1 MSDPD
6 DYRPIVCYLHDR
18 LEAVCLRRRPVA
30 IAWRDPDGRNHSA
43 TVVPI
48 DVHSRAGAEYLIAD
62 HDGSPL
68 EIRLDRLL
76 RFGDLPSTSPAAG
89 E

>member
-1 MSDPD
+1 MSDAD
-6 DYRPIVCYLHDR
+6 DYRPIACSLHDR
-18 LEAVCLRRRPVA
+18 LEAACLRRRPVA

-43 TVVPI
+43 TVIPT
-48 DVHSRAGAEYLIAD
+48 DVQSRAGAEYLVAD
-62 HDGSPL
+62 QAGSPL

-76 RFGDLPSTSPAAG
+76 CFGDLPFTGDVAG